1 MRLILFDAN
10 MPRGL
15 RAAFLDHEVFTAFQM
30 GWGALVNGQLLAAA
44 EEAGFDAILTGDKN
58 LAYQQNLVGRRIAI
72 VVLSTNHWPT
82 VRIQQDVIV
91 EAIRAVTPG
100 SYTEVVLRPPALRRR
115 PFRPDIDT

>member
-1 MRLILFDAN
+1 MRRILFDAN

-15 RAAFLDHEVFTAFQM
+15 RSAFHDHDVLTAFQM
-30 GWGALVNGQLLAAA
+30 GWGALLNGQLLAAA
-44 EEAGFDAILTGDKN
+44 EESGFDAILTGDKN
-58 LAYQQNLVGRRIAI
+58 LVYQQNLVSRKIAI

-91 EAIRAVTPG
+91 EAIRAITPG

-115 PFRPDIDT
+115 PFRRDIGT